1 MQQRQNLT
9 IIWQSIAATCFRHE
23 QLTNTL
29 QKRLN
34 KVLREKRELERKIA
48 REEEGISSQNAL
60 TESDPGD
67 ALSVADALAEEDEEG
82 DDGGADKA
90 ADGEGK

>member
-1 MQQRQNLT
+1 V
-9 IIWQSIAATCFRHE
+9 TCFRHE

-48 REEEGISSQNAL
+48 REEEGISSHNAP

-90 ADGEGK
+90 ADGEGE